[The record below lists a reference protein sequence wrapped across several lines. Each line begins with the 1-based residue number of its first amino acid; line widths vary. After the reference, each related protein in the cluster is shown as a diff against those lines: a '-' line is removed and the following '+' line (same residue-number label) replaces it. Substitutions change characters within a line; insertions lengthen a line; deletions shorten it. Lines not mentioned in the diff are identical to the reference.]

1 MAGKHRASTPGPA
14 WWLRI
19 RLLAQLVR
27 LLVESLIVAY
37 GSKNGPGP
45 RS

>member
-1 MAGKHRASTPGPA
+1 MAGKHRASTPNPGC
-14 WWLRI
+14 WLHI
-19 RLLAQLVR
+19 QLLAMAAR

-37 GSKNGPGP
+37 GKNGPDP